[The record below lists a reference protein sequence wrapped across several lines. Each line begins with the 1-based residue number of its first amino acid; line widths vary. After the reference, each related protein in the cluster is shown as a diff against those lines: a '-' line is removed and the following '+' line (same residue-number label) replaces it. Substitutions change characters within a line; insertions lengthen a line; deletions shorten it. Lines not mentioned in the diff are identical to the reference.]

1 MKFPFDFLSSRSND
15 IKMVKIVYRNLS
27 GVSNMV
33 DQGRVT
39 LQNFGLCNLSMAE
52 SDVLFCIRLV
62 FILYYSSQIMSRNL
76 IQWSKLQLSVK
87 HEKAIFARSFK
98 SFGNAII
105 LWQSDDSHQSNL
117 SLKIIYQSCT
127 FLWKRCNWTQKLF
140 FKFFFFY
147 YTCFW

>member
-1 MKFPFDFLSSRSND
+1 
-15 IKMVKIVYRNLS
+15 MVKIVYRNLS

-39 LQNFGLCNLSMAE
+39 LQNFGLCNLSMV
-52 SDVLFCIRLV
+52 DVLFCIRLV

-76 IQWSKLQLSVK
+76 IQWSKLQLRVK

-105 LWQSDDSHQSNL
+105 L
-117 SLKIIYQSCT
+117 
-127 FLWKRCNWTQKLF
+127 
-140 FKFFFFY
+140 
-147 YTCFW
+147 